1 MLAASAANAA
11 DFPNACKNS
20 VTANQSQIGVTMTAT
35 SPTSVA
41 PGGPVAL
48 TNIQQTVSVPG
59 GIFVAGY
66 NLGVLTA
73 GPNTIPT
80 TVATLI
86 EGTNTVEGTQ
96 STNTASTSISTTI
109 SDPDGNPGT
118 GDETAT
124 DGTLSATY
132 DDQTWTAGGSPG
144 TIDFREDTVPIGA
157 GAGALHTGGVKIV
170 ATIGGVINVR
180 FGCSPGTVAGPDPG
194 VVTLDDPAASFAT
207 TQVAAA
213 GGLSLGKVKLNKKK
227 GTATLSVEVSGAGKV
242 ALKQTSTVTGATKT
256 ANAAGTVKLTVK
268 SRGKAK
274 KTLNKKGKVKVKA
287 SVTFTP
293 TAGQPQT
300 ETKKLKL
307 VKK

>member
-1 MLAASAANAA
+1 MRSLKGRGRARAAVAVLGLAGATGLLAASAANAA

-124 DGTLSATY
+124 DGTLSVTY
-132 DDQTWTAGGSPG
+132 NDQTWTAGGSPG

-157 GAGALHTGGVKIV
+157 GAGALHTGGREDHRHDRRRYQCAVRLQPRHRGRTGSGRGHARRPGRLV
-170 ATIGGVINVR
+170 RDHTGG
-180 FGCSPGTVAGPDPG
+180 
-194 VVTLDDPAASFAT
+194 
-207 TQVAAA
+207 
-213 GGLSLGKVKLNKKK
+213 
-227 GTATLSVEVSGAGKV
+227 
-242 ALKQTSTVTGATKT
+242 
-256 ANAAGTVKLTVK
+256 
-268 SRGKAK
+268 RGR
-274 KTLNKKGKVKVKA
+274 
-287 SVTFTP
+287 
-293 TAGQPQT
+293 
-300 ETKKLKL
+300 
-307 VKK
+307 